1 MKNLVGGDVFY
12 ASVRT
17 NQNEA
22 IIRLRLG
29 IISNLRAKRYIGFY

>member
-29 IISNLRAKRYIGFY
+29 IISNLRAKRYKGFY